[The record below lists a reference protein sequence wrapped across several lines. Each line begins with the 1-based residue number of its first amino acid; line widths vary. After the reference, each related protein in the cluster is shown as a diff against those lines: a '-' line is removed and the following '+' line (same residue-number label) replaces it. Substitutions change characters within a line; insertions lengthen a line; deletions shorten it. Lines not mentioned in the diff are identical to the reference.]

1 MDASRNGWTAKP
13 LPSKSE
19 SALMRWPYMRQSWTG
34 YCVVRVRS
42 EVNGDHAKADEVT
55 CKRDSKRICAV
66 KEHDAL
72 LLDWILDT
80 LAGRDATTDASN
92 SMGSLGLNPGEEAVG
107 R

>member
-1 MDASRNGWTAKP
+1 MDASRIDRTAKP
-13 LPSKSE
+13 LPSISE

-34 YCVVRVRS
+34 YCVVQVRS
-42 EVNGDHAKADEVT
+42 EVTGDHAKADEVI
-55 CKRDSKRICAV
+55 CKRDSKQICAV

-80 LAGRDATTDASN
+80 LAGRDANTGAS
-92 SMGSLGLNPGEEAVG
+92 SFLGSLGLNPGEETVG